1 MSSLYDTNKAF
12 IDKYLRETISIL
24 NYIINNRNLN
34 TIHLNIINDINK
46 EVNNVIKC
54 CTVDNIMTNNI
65 FILKRK
71 EATQM

>member
-1 MSSLYDTNKAF
+1 MNNPLGVRNQLILELLYGTGVRVSE
-12 IDKYLRETISIL
+12 LV
-24 NYIINNRNLN
+24 
-34 TIHLNIINDINK
+34 NIKINDINK

-54 CTVDNIMTNNI
+54 CTVDNIIANNI

>member
-1 MSSLYDTNKAF
+1 MK
-12 IDKYLRETISIL
+12 
-24 NYIINNRNLN
+24 NNEYSQFEIKKNSVLKMF
-34 TIHLNIINDINK
+34 K